1 MKLIRY
7 LAWAWIIVIGALMI
21 TPGGIWCIAC
31 GQVIN
36 QPGYIGQTAVM
47 ILGVGAILL
56 GLIGL
61 ATEGRAATA
70 GAPAAKGAAAG
81 K

>member
-1 MKLIRY
+1 MKLVRY

-31 GQVIN
+31 GQIIN
-36 QPGYIGQTAVM
+36 QPGYVGQTGVM
-47 ILGVGAILL
+47 ILGIGAIIL
-56 GLIGL
+56 GLVGI
-61 ATEGRAATA
+61 ATEGKAAA
-70 GAPAAKGAAAG
+70 GVAAKGATAG

>member
-7 LAWAWIIVIGALMI
+7 LAWAWIIIVGALMI
-21 TPGGIWCIAC
+21 TPGGVWCIAC

-36 QPGYIGQTAVM
+36 QPGYIGQTPVM
-47 ILGVGAILL
+47 VLGVGAVLL
-56 GLIGL
+56 GLIGI
-61 ATEGRAATA
+61 ATEGRAAA
-70 GAPAAKGAAAG
+70 AAKGAAAG

>member
-7 LAWAWIIVIGALMI
+7 LAWAWIIIVGALMI
-21 TPGGIWCIAC
+21 TPGGVWCIAC

-47 ILGVGAILL
+47 VLGVGAVLL
-56 GLIGL
+56 GLIGI
-61 ATEGRAATA
+61 ATEGRAAA
-70 GAPAAKGAAAG
+70 GAKTAAAG